1 MFIGFILEVTA
12 VGENEIVPNTRERLL
27 ELNNHVYV
35 FIALIGWFKNK
46 EEIFTTVSL
55 SQQNRYQKLIGFLN
69 VKDFYSLL
77 LFFLDGAVLQG
88 FLLIL
93 ARRVFAHVNIADEL
107 IDML

>member
-12 VGENEIVPNTRERLL
+12 IGENEIVPNTRERLL

-35 FIALIGWFKNK
+35 FIALIGWFKTK

-55 SQQNRYQKLIGFLN
+55 SQQNRLKPISLLN

-77 LFFLDGAVLQG
+77 LFFLNGAMLQD
-88 FLLIL
+88 FLPIL
-93 ARRVFAHVNIADEL
+93 ARRVFVHVNIANEL